1 MVRLPNTVT
10 FDQGAVVPHN
20 YLTALH
26 ALRDRAAIRAG
37 ETLLV
42 FGAAGG
48 VGLAVIQVGRT
59 LGAHV
64 IAVGSTPEK
73 RAIAVAHGA
82 EVAIDTV
89 IEGWRE
95 RLKAVLRGRP
105 LGGAVKA
112 NGPSWRGAVDWR
124 HEPSIETEV

>member
-1 MVRLPNTVT
+1 MVRLPDTVT

-26 ALRDRAAIRAG
+26 AFRDRAAIRAG

-73 RAIAVAHGA
+73 RAFAVATVLKSRSTPSSKAGA
-82 EVAIDTV
+82 NASRQCCAGDRSEVLSKQMD
-89 IEGWRE
+89 
-95 RLKAVLRGRP
+95 P
-105 LGGAVKA
+105 LGEG
-112 NGPSWRGAVDWR
+112 R
-124 HEPSIETEV
+124 